1 MQVSIEEAQA
11 NLPELARRVRSG
23 GEVVITKDGQPYIR
37 LMADDGTLPAAPR
50 CLDAY
55 QGAMSPESVD
65 ALLAPFTKEE
75 VLRLFWDGGTE

>member
-11 NLPELARRVRSG
+11 RLPELAQRVRSG

-37 LMADDGTLPAAPR
+37 LMADAVTPPAAPR

-55 QGAMSPESVD
+55 QGTMSPEAVD
-65 ALLAPFTKEE
+65 DLLAPFTKEE
-75 VLRLFWDGGTE
+75 ILRLFWDGRTE